1 MNILV
6 TNDDGYQADGLKVL
20 VKELSKQHTVYVIA
34 PDGNRSGASHSI
46 TMYRDHIIKKIEE
59 NVWSYT
65 GNPVDCVIVGLKS
78 NLLSEPIDL
87 IVSGINHG
95 ANMGTDIIYSG
106 TASAARE
113 GALHNIPSIA
123 VSLDK
128 DNAVSKDFELLSQN
142 VVANIDTFIEL
153 TKKTKN
159 RCFINV
165 NAPSCPTYKG
175 IKIASYLNCRGYSDF
190 IQIEKHG
197 EDMKAVFMPGDLTSS
212 TELDSDYM
220 LTQQGYISVAL
231 VNADPSAIQL
241 VDGDTVFIVK

>member
-1 MNILV
+1 MREYKKNQWAIS
-6 TNDDGYQADGLKVL
+6 GY
-20 VKELSKQHTVYVIA
+20 
-34 PDGNRSGASHSI
+34 
-46 TMYRDHIIKKIEE
+46 
-59 NVWSYT
+59 
-65 GNPVDCVIVGLKS
+65 PVDCSCLGLTGDFFDFKFDLVI
-78 NLLSEPIDL
+78 
-87 IVSGINHG
+87 SGINEG